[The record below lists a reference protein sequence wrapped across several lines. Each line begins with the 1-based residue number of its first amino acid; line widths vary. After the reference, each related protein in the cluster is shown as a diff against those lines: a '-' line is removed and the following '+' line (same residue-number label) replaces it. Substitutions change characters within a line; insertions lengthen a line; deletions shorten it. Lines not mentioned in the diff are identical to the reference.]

1 MKSKMS
7 KLQNF
12 LSTHIPLVSWD
23 YEGYKDSKYPESMHQ
38 TDWNQTLCT
47 KINQTSATIFQDTN
61 HGGANVILIPSN
73 MEDIFKTLEYLT
85 VSIERFEGYY
95 KLGSLAGR
103 YIVFVVPKL
112 TRIKIN
118 YHGADNQLK
127 EVDFDQDRVFV
138 CKLKDVAKIL
148 DIKNYIKV
156 GVVKVNK
163 PYNLFE

>member
-1 MKSKMS
+1 MTNIQ

-23 YEGYKDSKYPESMHQ
+23 YEGYKEKHPDSLYAVQK
-38 TDWNQTLCT
+38 DWNQTLIT
-47 KINQTSATIFQDTN
+47 KINQTSATIFQDTK
-61 HGGANVILIPSN
+61 HGGANAILIPSN

-85 VSIERFEGYY
+85 VDIIQYEGYY
-95 KLGSLAGR
+95 RLGTLGGR
-103 YIVFVVPKL
+103 YYVYVVPKL
-112 TRIKIN
+112 TRIKIDI
-118 YHGADNQLK
+118 HDAEHQPK
-127 EVDFDQDRVFV
+127 EIDFDEDRVFV

-148 DIKNYIKV
+148 DIKNHIKV